1 MDSYRALDSGVDWLM
16 AHAKPHDVIA
26 VSMPHWV
33 YLRTGNRTVMPPFES
48 DPIKAE
54 ELLESVPV
62 TYLMLDEGLAIDSK
76 RFMKGVVEG
85 FPDRWKLVYSDDVV
99 TETGERHEQAFAI
112 YERVHPASVI
122 VQPETGSVLLMPPKP
137 LTEKERHE
145 VG

>member
-1 MDSYRALDSGVDWLM
+1 
-16 AHAKPHDVIA
+16 
-26 VSMPHWV
+26 
-33 YLRTGNRTVMPPFES
+33 MPPFES

-54 ELLESVPV
+54 QLLESVPV

-85 FPDRWKLVYSDDVV
+85 FPDRWKRVYSDDVV

-112 YERVHPASVI
+112 YERIHPGSVI
-122 VQPETGSVLLMPPKP
+122 VQPETRSVPLMPQKA
-137 LTEKERHE
+137 LSEKERHE